1 MFKQPL
7 CRKLDEDDHRS
18 APRVSCH
25 SPVRR
30 TTIGAS
36 RLDPWACASMI
47 DIVPQGSSIGTTAWS
62 ALRPTLLIGR
72 VQSDSGSAECSDGIG
87 LLGYVRSSPVAEVV
101 GRVRTHPEGSGRVSF
116 PVAVHVR

>member
-1 MFKQPL
+1 
-7 CRKLDEDDHRS
+7 
-18 APRVSCH
+18 
-25 SPVRR
+25 
-30 TTIGAS
+30 
-36 RLDPWACASMI
+36 
-47 DIVPQGSSIGTTAWS
+47 
-62 ALRPTLLIGR
+62 LIGR